1 MKKTIFMIATVAAIA
16 AFAAVRQISPV
27 NGEPFSAG
35 IAGKVAQV
43 VAFSPVASGTVAI
56 NRIWSAPTYTNA
68 QEILTSTST
77 VWAVTYSNIVTHAV
91 MTNRVDFMPFPVQV
105 YCNIIASNATTTI
118 TATTNTWPVQSG
130 VFAVTNEIASGTC
143 SGGVFT
149 NAPNNVWLG
158 SLDTLIFTGTATGG
172 FLRIVTE

>member
-1 MKKTIFMIATVAAIA
+1 MKKTILFLAALAGFA
-16 AFAAVRQISPV
+16 AFASVRQITPV
-27 NGEPFSAG
+27 SGEPFAAG
-35 IAGKVAQV
+35 LSGKVTHV

-77 VWAVTYSNIVTHAV
+77 VWAVTYSNIVTHAL
-91 MTNRVDFMPFPVQV
+91 MTNRVNRMPFPMEV

-130 VFAVTNEIASGTC
+130 VVSVTNAIASGTC

-172 FLRIVTE
+172 FIRIFTE